1 MKDKLGSSA
10 FKKAVRATS
19 VGSFI
24 LIAYIL
30 KLVEDIL
37 QNIVIPAM
45 SRLELRCRIHPIL
58 RTGSMVDTDQ
68 N

>member
-1 MKDKLGSSA
+1 MKDKLGSLA

-24 LIAYIL
+24 LIAYTL

-37 QNIVIPAM
+37 QSAVMPAM
-45 SRLELRCRIHPIL
+45 SRVELRRRMHP
-58 RTGSMVDTDQ
+58 M
-68 N
+68 